1 MDSTLT
7 SEDLAWLLKLHGAK
21 AANRFSADIP
31 TSVVRK
37 LTKLAC
43 AEAGSSGC
51 ALTRIDAPG
60 VDARAPRGAVTAGR
74 HRSFTN
80 P

>member
-1 MDSTLT
+1 MDPTLT

-31 TSVVRK
+31 TSVVRR
-37 LTKLAC
+37 LTKLAR
-43 AEAGSSGC
+43 AESGSSGC

-60 VDARAPRGAVTAGR
+60 AVRGTGTVPIRAGHGA
-74 HRSFTN
+74 
-80 P
+80 